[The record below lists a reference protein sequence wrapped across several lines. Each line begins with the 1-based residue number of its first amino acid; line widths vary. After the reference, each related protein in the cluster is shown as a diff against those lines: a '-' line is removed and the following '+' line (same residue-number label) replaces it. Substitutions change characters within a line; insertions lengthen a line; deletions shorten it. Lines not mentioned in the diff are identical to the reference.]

1 MKGIFTYQCHD
12 CEELVSHVP
21 NGCCP
26 ICGSQAVVP
35 LGWYQL
41 SPDERGGW
49 LDRIRGR
56 FRHSHQGEGT
66 PLPSPIASVEPT
78 VEKTPLSAQNKEAPV
93 RTPLYT

>member
-1 MKGIFTYQCHD
+1 MKGIFTYQCQD
-12 CEELVSHVP
+12 CEASVTHVP

-66 PLPSPIASVEPT
+66 PLPSPIASVEHV
-78 VEKTPLSAQNKEAPV
+78 VE
-93 RTPLYT
+93 